1 MKKRSGKTPW
11 AYPVGFPRT
20 TSTSGS
26 PRGRIGI
33 RYTIKSTI
41 AKILRWFWLLCFVF
55 YSSRR
60 DFNLRQ
66 LRLRGFFVRKKKSH
80 FGFFLSFLNKKKMF
94 LWISCCLF
102 FFNWDNKSRVLL
114 KKVWTQNWEGSN
126 TKTHVF
132 IVTVFRVCI
141 YGCIGDSNFELFIS
155 EYFINHPVL
164 DWHFFC
170 FVYSFLVV
178 VVVGFLYSKCW
189 FKKGFVCV

>member
-1 MKKRSGKTPW
+1 
-11 AYPVGFPRT
+11 
-20 TSTSGS
+20 
-26 PRGRIGI
+26 
-33 RYTIKSTI
+33 
-41 AKILRWFWLLCFVF
+41 
-55 YSSRR
+55 
-60 DFNLRQ
+60 
-66 LRLRGFFVRKKKSH
+66 
-80 FGFFLSFLNKKKMF
+80 MF

-164 DWHFFC
+164 DWHFLF
-170 FVYSFLVV
+170 YFLVV
-178 VVVGFLYSKCW
+178 VGFFLLNVGSKRVL
-189 FKKGFVCV
+189 FVCRFFLCLHQSATANKFSWLLSTSNTQSWQKSRQMTMRSLRRLRRAAACGRAGRPGRSSAVSATAARWSPKVESRRRLRSGIS

>member
-1 MKKRSGKTPW
+1 MILIIMFCFLFFTSWFWSSSTSSKRVFHSKKRNH
-11 AYPVGFPRT
+11 
-20 TSTSGS
+20 
-26 PRGRIGI
+26 
-33 RYTIKSTI
+33 
-41 AKILRWFWLLCFVF
+41 IL
-55 YSSRR
+55 
-60 DFNLRQ
+60 DFFS
-66 LRLRGFFVRKKKSH
+66 FFEQ
-80 FGFFLSFLNKKKMF
+80 KKMF

-164 DWHFFC
+164 DWHFFVL
-170 FVYSFLVV
+170 FIHS
-178 VVVGFLYSKCW
+178 W
-189 FKKGFVCV
+189 